1 MAEIPGSNPGEPI
14 NYCTITNLKVVFDLI
29 GMKLTRD
36 KEDYRVTVVEVSDN
50 LDEIPE
56 EIYGKSIEAE
66 SPETAVESIIEEY
79 QKLHQAGD
87 GEGNETI
94 FYAEVLGEESKEF
107 FRGAG
112 GYDTASDGSYA
123 SGPKEKLRE
132 TDEKS
137 WDSIIEDLE

>member
-1 MAEIPGSNPGEPI
+1 
-14 NYCTITNLKVVFDLI
+14 
-29 GMKLTRD
+29 MKLRRN

-79 QKLHQAGD
+79 QEVHEAGD

-94 FYAEVLGEESKEF
+94 FYAEVVGEESKEF
-107 FRGAG
+107 FRGVG
-112 GYDTASDGSYA
+112 GYETASDGSYA

-132 TDEKS
+132 ADGKT
-137 WDSIIEDLE
+137 WDSVIEDLE